1 MNFNSQLG
9 ASVTKAIFDIYTR
22 RGSNGKNRINKFLSL
37 KQVNNKSNS
46 FQKPSFYSEEPPVG

>member
-22 RGSNGKNRINKFLSL
+22 RGSNEKNRINKFLSL
-37 KQVNNKSNS
+37 KQVNNNPIPFKS
-46 FQKPSFYSEEPPVG
+46 QV